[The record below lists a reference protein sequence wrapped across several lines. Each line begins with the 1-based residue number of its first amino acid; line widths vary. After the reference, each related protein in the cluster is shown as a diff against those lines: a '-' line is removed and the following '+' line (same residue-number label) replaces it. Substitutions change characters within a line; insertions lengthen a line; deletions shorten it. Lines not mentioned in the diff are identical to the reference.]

1 MIKDGYLI
9 KEGGNVKSWKKR
21 WFVLG
26 QNTLSYYASPKSLKK
41 VLGVINLA
49 DVSEVSTTY
58 AKKKDFCLQIVT
70 KRRVYYMVAES
81 KPSLEEWKT
90 AIEKT
95 IVKGKIETLE
105 KDKKEEVKVGL
116 TDFEF
121 LTVIGQGSFGK
132 VVQARYKAT
141 GDIYAMKVL
150 EKKNIVERGEVEHTR
165 TEKSILMKVDHPF
178 LLRLHFSFQ
187 TADKLYLVMDFIN
200 GGELFYHIQN
210 DHRFSNERACFYT
223 AEICLAMSYLHTLGI
238 VYRDL
243 KPENILL
250 DMKGHVKI
258 CDFGLSKEGLVTN
271 ERTKTFCGT
280 PEYLAPEVLEG
291 KYYNKSVDW
300 WSVGT
305 LIFEMLT
312 GLPPFYSE
320 DVQKMYNMKMTAEL
334 AFPDYIEDDAKDL
347 IQKFLDRNPE
357 KRLQDIE
364 EIKKHP
370 WFSEINWE
378 QLYHKELT
386 PPFVPDVTK
395 ESTELIDESFTGMD
409 IRETIGESSAP
420 QVKPDQFEGFTYVP
434 KT

>member
-1 MIKDGYLI
+1 M
-9 KEGGNVKSWKKR
+9 
-21 WFVLG
+21 
-26 QNTLSYYASPKSLKK
+26 
-41 VLGVINLA
+41 
-49 DVSEVSTTY
+49 
-58 AKKKDFCLQIVT
+58 
-70 KRRVYYMVAES
+70 
-81 KPSLEEWKT
+81 
-90 AIEKT
+90 
-95 IVKGKIETLE
+95 
-105 KDKKEEVKVGL
+105 
-116 TDFEF
+116 
-121 LTVIGQGSFGK
+121 TVIGQGSFGK

-409 IRETIGESSAP
+409 IRETIGESAAP

>member
-41 VLGVINLA
+41 VLGVINLT

-409 IRETIGESSAP
+409 IRETIGESAAP